1 MRLTTKR
8 NGKNAIPL
16 LMAVC
21 GLNLPYWRIDRADD
35 LHSYLSG
42 DAADKL
48 AAYEDTGLE
57 PDEIKEKVG
66 FMSPVCVGCDGKTAD
81 GKRTEKCTYDEDFR
95 KCLERSVHLSELAH
109 AEEQGRLVVLPC
121 NVGDTVYEIDLPE
134 YGVIVCNVLY
144 VDIYNGP
151 FAHVPGSKIVA
162 AVSVGV
168 EVVGGHGKGSSYAF
182 EQDDFGKTVFLS
194 RAEAEAAL
202 KGGVGDV

>member
-1 MRLTTKR
+1 MRLTYKAQDQH
-8 NGKNAIPL
+8 GKETGTIWYAST
-16 LMAVC
+16 
-21 GLNLPYWRIDRADD
+21 D
-35 LHSYLSG
+35 G
-42 DAADKL
+42 DSIFPKSAKEEQVLKKL

-57 PDEIKEKVG
+57 PDVIKEKVG

-109 AEEQGRLVVLPC
+109 AEEKGRLVILPC
-121 NVGDTVYEIDLPE
+121 KVGDTLYEIDLPE

-168 EVVGGHGKGSSYAF
+168 EVVGGHGKGSSYSF

-202 KGGVGDV
+202 RKEDKA